1 MRFGSPHM
9 FIWLWLFPGVIF
21 FFVWA
26 KRSRK
31 RAIQRFASA
40 NAETEIMKMYNPGRT
55 KLKNVMLSAAVLL
68 LLAALVRPQWGF
80 RWYEVKRRGLDI
92 IIALD
97 TSNSMLAQDV
107 LPNRLERAK
116 LGIRDLVRKLHGDR
130 IGLVAFS
137 GTSFLQCPLTVD
149 YTGLLLSLDDITVN
163 TIPVGGTSLS
173 SAIYTSL
180 KAFEGGK
187 NKQNI
192 LIIITDGEDLE
203 GGVDRAVALARSEG
217 VKIYCVGIG
226 TEQGELI
233 PVEDGSGRKAF
244 LKDSQG
250 NIVKTRLGE
259 DMLKKIA
266 LDTGGAYVRATG
278 AEFGLDI
285 IYEQEIAKFEKH
297 DFKAKMEKQ
306 YNERFQWPLTLALIL
321 LFIEPLIG
329 DRRKNSV

>member
-9 FIWLWLFPGVIF
+9 FIWLWLFPGVVF
-21 FFVWA
+21 FYAWA

-40 NAETEIMKMYNPGRT
+40 NAEAEIMKMYNPGRT
-55 KLKNVMLSAAVLL
+55 RLKNVMLSAAVLL
-68 LLAALVRPQWGF
+68 LLVALVRPQWGF

-107 LPNRLERAK
+107 LPNRLQRAK

-137 GTSFLQCPLTVD
+137 GTAFLQCPLTVD
-149 YTGLLLSLDDITVN
+149 YNGFLLSLDDITVN

-180 KAFEGGK
+180 RGFEGGE

-203 GGVDRAVALARSEG
+203 GGVDRAVSKTKAER

-233 PVEDGSGRKAF
+233 PIENESGRKAF

-250 NIVKTRLGE
+250 NIVKTKLGE
-259 DMLKKIA
+259 EMLKKIA
-266 LDTGGAYVRATG
+266 LDTGGAYVRASG

-285 IYEQEIAKFEKH
+285 IYEQEISKFEKH

-306 YNERFQWPLTLALIL
+306 YNERFQLPLALALIL

-329 DRRKNSV
+329 DRRKNNV